1 MTQTQETK
9 TTRTGMRP
17 WLKGVLFASLAMNLA
32 VVGIVAGAAWKFAPG
47 KDGRHPPRLDM
58 VVGPYT
64 HALSREDRRAIGKQM
79 REAYRSQRPSREEIR
94 AEFANV
100 LTALRTVPYDGAKV
114 ETILMRQL
122 QGGMDRQELGQRMLI
137 GRLSAMS
144 DAERAEFADRLEEG
158 LNRHHGDRD
167 NDRKDWKKDRD

>member
-32 VVGIVAGAAWKFAPG
+32 VVGIIAGAAWKFAPG

-100 LTALRTVPYDGAKV
+100 LAALRATPYDATKV
-114 ETILMRQL
+114 ETILMSQL
-122 QGGMDRQELGQRMLI
+122 QGGMERQELGQRMLI
-137 GRLSAMS
+137 DRLAAMS
-144 DAERAEFADRLEEG
+144 DSERAGFADRLEEG
-158 LNRHHGDRD
+158 LKKHRD
-167 NDRKDWKKDRD
+167 DHKKDWKKDRD